1 MKIKI
6 RPYKEGKKGLVRF
19 FYGYECFNQIVVED
33 SFTLDHEQI
42 REIYCKVLG
51 VPCSDE
57 TIDQELSKVDMNSQP
72 SVDMPEDILKCEK
85 VLKLRQNA
93 KANRTT
99 KEWFQLLLKYIHRMK
114 EKEREYFDDLCE
126 FNGKITLLEEELAQS
141 ERENKW
147 LRVQCTVMDAE
158 KLKLAAELIR
168 SRLS

>member
-19 FYGYECFNQIVVED
+19 FYHYSCFNQIDVED
-33 SFTLDHEQI
+33 SFTLNHEQI
-42 REIYCKVLG
+42 RKLYCKVLG
-51 VPCSDE
+51 VPYSDE
-57 TIDQELSKVDMNSQP
+57 TIDQELSKVDVNSQP
-72 SVDMPEDILKCEK
+72 SVDMPEDILKVEK

-126 FNGKITLLEEELAQS
+126 FNEKITLLKGEIAQIK
-141 ERENKW
+141 RENKW
-147 LRVQCTVMDAE
+147 LRVQCTTMDI
-158 KLKLAAELIR
+158 KNTKLAASLTRE
-168 SRLS
+168 RLS